1 MNDVLRHSF
10 YIIIALVAVVLIM
23 LMPVKVLLKE
33 GLKKSRIG
41 TICRFGLL
49 IWAMGYWD
57 ESIQTTTLVIVST
70 LIALILVFRWEFLLL
85 EVKQLM

>member
-1 MNDVLRHSF
+1 MYCLAF
-10 YIIIALVAVVLIM
+10 LYIIIALVAVGSYYANAG
-23 LMPVKVLLKE
+23 KSAFKK
-33 GLKKSRIG
+33 GLKRSRIG
-41 TICRFGLL
+41 TICRFGLLL

-57 ESIQTTTLVIVST
+57 ESIQTTTLVVST

>member
-1 MNDVLRHSF
+1 
-10 YIIIALVAVVLIM
+10 
-23 LMPVKVLLKE
+23 
-33 GLKKSRIG
+33 
-41 TICRFGLL
+41 
-49 IWAMGYWD
+49 MGYWD

>member
-1 MNDVLRHSF
+1 
-10 YIIIALVAVVLIM
+10 
-23 LMPVKVLLKE
+23 LKR
-33 GLKKSRIG
+33 SRIG
-41 TICRFGLL
+41 TICRFGLLL

-57 ESIQTTTLVIVST
+57 ESIQTTTLVVST

>member
-1 MNDVLRHSF
+1 LKGAGL
-10 YIIIALVAVVLIM
+10 ALFVWITADLGD
-23 LMPVKVLLKE
+23 
-33 GLKKSRIG
+33 GL
-41 TICRFGLL
+41 
-49 IWAMGYWD
+49 WD